1 MEHPS
6 QAWLD
11 KFNDTL
17 VPEEFVEISYDSILS
32 GLQEDASFYSAYN
45 TEQLPFSNVENL
57 TGEKNR
63 PLVKYATGELNLH
76 VLDGSFTLPP
86 SDVPYKDSGLISY
99 GIVSDNNYPV
109 ISFQF
114 RKNTHKAFRPGI
126 TIVWSNSL
134 DEYATDF
141 IVRAFGKGV
150 DEEED
155 DWGGSSYTVANVQ
168 GNKDVYCEI
177 PADFTLNPDELWRFD
192 ITVKKWSIP
201 NRRARVE
208 WIFFGFQ
215 KIYDKNDIVS
225 YTHTSSRDP
234 ISGQLSKDSIEFSL
248 DNSDKK
254 WDAINPKG
262 MYRYLYERQPVKVR
276 YGMEVDGEVQWING
290 GKYFL
295 SEWSTPSNGL
305 EASFVARDAFEFL
318 MTSNYTGRKY
328 GTLYEMCYDALETF
342 SSKISSF
349 YISEELKEYSTDISK
364 ESTSYKN
371 SDILQLAANA
381 AGMALYQTR
390 DGQIRIERV
399 NMVASSEDEIYEIPI
414 INNYQWP
421 EITFASKVKNVSCNV
436 NGTEH
441 VYPESSNID
450 GVTQTVSNE
459 LLTETMLKK
468 SKNSI
473 TEAYAVL
480 ANRKKVELE
489 YRASPHIDAF
499 DHVRFNH
506 NYGYAS
512 NVFVTE
518 SKYQYTG
525 CFKGTLSGYILSD
538 VSSVKLSPTSLSL
551 IYGESR
557 VLSASLLPE
566 NEDLPTIS
574 WRAIPE
580 DIVSLHV
587 LTNQSGKS
595 TCLVQYSKKGS
606 ATVSAY
612 VGAVSSSASVI
623 DNSPTFTLSNS
634 SIAVNWGSPVEIKA
648 TFSPSTH
655 ATPSINWRA
664 SPSDVVK
671 LEATQTGGTSTCKIS
686 WLKKGNA
693 TITVTA
699 AEEKAICSVVANPAT
714 IGSLPI
720 GTTLYIKEN
729 NQRTAFVLAKH
740 DYEKDSSKLGLIT
753 TFHGNGKGLSLLAR
767 SSKTVLSHVWNTESA
782 SYNSRFTNI
791 YSGSTIDKWLN
802 GEYFRTL
809 DSSISSKIKNTNIR
823 VSPGPQTYKDDD
835 GNSHTTDGSAVT
847 WISRK
852 VFLLS
857 ATELGMSSSV
867 SGVTKEGTALP
878 NCSEMLYNIIG
889 DSNYAWTRSRCF
901 DATPFAYPE
910 FFKYNNSAVVS
921 PDKYRDGYY
930 TYTEI
935 GDVSKERPV
944 VPAFTLPATLEVD
957 VNGNVLT

>member
-17 VPEEFVEISYDSILS
+17 VPEEFVEISYDSTEP
-32 GLQEDASFYSAYN
+32 GVQEDATASATAQVPFGNIEN
-45 TEQLPFSNVENL
+45 TTKELDRVL
-57 TGEKNR
+57 T
-63 PLVKYATGELNLH
+63 KYATGETNLH
-76 VLDGSFTLPP
+76 VLDGSFRLLPD
-86 SDVPYKDSGLISY
+86 SVPYADAGFISQTL
-99 GIVSDNNYPV
+99 VSDSNHPR
-109 ISFQF
+109 IILSFGSVHT
-114 RKNTHKAFRPGI
+114 RAVPGL
-126 TIVWSNSL
+126 TVVWSSMMN
-134 DEYATDF
+134 EWATKF
-141 IVRAFGKGV
+141 KLTAYKGTAV
-150 DEEED
+150 V
-155 DWGGSSYTVANVQ
+155 ST
-168 GNKDVYCEI
+168 
-177 PADFTLNPDELWRFD
+177 
-192 ITVKKWSIP
+192 ITVSNNKSVYSETEWEIYGYDSIAIDILEWSIP
-201 NRRARVE
+201 NRRARIE
-208 WIFFGFQ
+208 WIMVGFH
-215 KIYDKNDIVS
+215 KVYNKKDLVS

-234 ISGQLSKDSIEFSL
+234 ISAQLPKDSIEFSL
-248 DNSDKK
+248 DNSQKT
-254 WDAINPKG
+254 WDAINPRG
-262 MYRYLYERQPVKVR
+262 MFRYLYERQEVDVR
-276 YGMEVDGEVQWING
+276 YGMDVDGETQWING
-290 GKYFL
+290 GKFYL
-295 SEWSTPSNGL
+295 SEWSVPSNGL
-305 EASFVARDAFEFL
+305 EASFTARDALEFM
-318 MTSNYTGRKY
+318 MTSNYTGRKT
-328 GTLYEMCYDALETF
+328 GTLYQMCYDALETLP
-342 SSKISSF
+342 SNVPSF
-349 YISEELKEYSTDISK
+349 YISEELKEYSTDISSEK
-364 ESTSYKN
+364 TSYKN

-390 DGQIRIERV
+390 DGHIRIERV
-399 NMVASSEDEIYEIPI
+399 NLTAEEGTEVYEIPV
-414 INNYQWP
+414 INNFQWP
-421 EITFASKVKNVSCNV
+421 EISFASRVKNVSCNV
-436 NGTEH
+436 NGKEH
-441 VYPESSNID
+441 LYPEGSNAE

-459 LLTETMLKK
+459 LLTEAMLVK

-473 TEAYAVL
+473 TEAYAML

-499 DHVRFNH
+499 DHVKFNH
-506 NYGYAS
+506 NFGYAS
-512 NVFVTE
+512 SVFVTE

-525 CFKGTLSGYILSD
+525 CFKGTISGYVLAD
-538 VSSVKLSPTSLSL
+538 VSSVSLSPSSLSL
-551 IYGESR
+551 IYNEPK
-557 VLSASLLPE
+557 VLTAELLPYDP
-566 NEDLPTIS
+566 DLSTVS
-574 WRAIPE
+574 WRASPE
-580 DIVSLHV
+580 GIVTLRV
-587 LTNQSGKS
+587 LTNESGKS
-595 TCLVQYSKKGS
+595 TCEVKYNRKGN

-612 VGAVSSSASVI
+612 VGSVSSSIPVVN
-623 DNSPTFTLSNS
+623 NSPSLYLSTLALGVRWGAPQDITATFTPNNYG
-634 SIAVNWGSPVEIKA
+634 APE
-648 TFSPSTH
+648 
-655 ATPSINWRA
+655 INWSA
-664 SPSDVVK
+664 SPSDVVRLDIVAK
-671 LEATQTGGTSTCKIS
+671 SNGSSTCRVT

-699 AEEKAICSVVANPAT
+699 AEEKATCSVVASPAT

-720 GTTLYIKEN
+720 GTTLYIKES

-740 DYEKDSSKLGLIT
+740 DYEEVSSKWP
-753 TFHGNGKGLSLLAR
+753 TFPGNGKGLSLLAR

-867 SGVTKEGTALP
+867 SGITKEGTALP

-889 DSNYAWTRSRCF
+889 SSNYAWTRSRCF

-910 FFKYNNSAVVS
+910 YFKYNNSAVVS

-944 VPAFTLPATLEVD
+944 IPAFTLPAALEVD
-957 VNGNVLT
+957 VNGNILV

>member
-17 VPEEFVEISYDSILS
+17 VPEEFVEISYDNILP
-32 GLQEDASFYSAYN
+32 GLQELASPYSAKN
-45 TEQLPFSNVENL
+45 TEQLVFSNAENL
-57 TGEKNR
+57 TKEKDR

-86 SDVPYKDSGLISY
+86 SSEPYKDGGLISY
-99 GIVSDNNYPV
+99 GIVSDSNYPV
-109 ISFQF
+109 ISFEF
-114 RKNTHKAFRPGI
+114 PKNTHKAFQPGI

-141 IVRAFGKGV
+141 IVRAFGK
-150 DEEED
+150 DEESD

-177 PADFTLNPDELWRFD
+177 PADFTLKPDELWRFD

-208 WIFFGFQ
+208 WIFFGF
-215 KIYDKNDIVS
+215 KKVYDKKDIVS

-262 MYRYLYERQPVKVR
+262 MYKYLYERQPVNVR
-276 YGMEVDGEVQWING
+276 YGMEVDGEIQWING

-318 MTSNYTGRKY
+318 MTSNYTGRKV
-328 GTLYEMCYDALETF
+328 GTLYQICYDALETT
-342 SSKISSF
+342 SSISNF

-399 NMVASSEDEIYEIPI
+399 NMVASSEDEIYEISI

-421 EITFASKVKNVSCNV
+421 EIIFASKVKNVSCNV

-441 VYPESSNID
+441 VYPESSNIE

-459 LLTETMLKK
+459 LLTEAMLKK

-538 VSSVKLSPTSLSL
+538 VSSVNLSPNSLSL

-566 NEDLPTIS
+566 SEDLPTIS

-595 TCLVQYSKKGS
+595 TCLVQYRKKGN

-623 DNSPTFTLSNS
+623 DNSPTLTLSNS
-634 SIAVNWGSPVEIKA
+634 SITVNWGSPIEIKA

-655 ATPSINWRA
+655 AAPSINWRA

-699 AEEKAICSVVANPAT
+699 AEEKATCSVVASPAT

-740 DYEKDSSKLGLIT
+740 DYEKDSSEWP
-753 TFHGNGKGLSLLAR
+753 TFLGNGKGLSLLAR
-767 SSKTVLSHVWNTESA
+767 SSKTVLSHAWNTESA
-782 SYNSRFTNI
+782 SYNNRFTNI

-835 GNSHTTDGSAVT
+835 GNSHTTDGSVVT

-857 ATELGMSSSV
+857 ATELGMASSV
-867 SGVTKEGTALP
+867 SGITKEGTALP

-889 DSNYAWTRSRCF
+889 SSHYAWTRSRCF
-901 DATPFAYPE
+901 DATPFANPE
-910 FFKYNNSAVVS
+910 YFKYNNSAVVS
-921 PDKYRDGYY
+921 PDKYRDDYY

-935 GDVSKERPV
+935 GNVSKERPV
-944 VPAFTLPATLEVD
+944 IPAFTLPATLEVD